1 MPPMSCS
8 AAMPI
13 AKAVRIKSPGG
24 PEVLTIDR
32 VSVDPPGPGQ
42 ILVEVVAAGLNR
54 ADLLQRR
61 GLYPAPAGTVPDV
74 PGLEYA
80 GRVAEVG
87 EGVTSF
93 HVGDDVMGLVAG
105 GAMATHVCVHERE
118 VMRVPAGLPLVQ
130 AAAIPEAFLTAYD
143 ALFEQAQLRAGEH
156 VLIHAVGSGVGT
168 AALAL
173 AQLTGAHAIGT
184 SRTGAKLAR
193 CAELGLQNGILVD
206 KSPPE
211 FAEKVRELTG
221 GRGADVVLD
230 LVGAAYLAE
239 NLDALAPLGRMLL
252 VGLVSGTKASL
263 PLGKV
268 LGKRLRLFGTVLRSR
283 PLEEKAALTQR
294 FAQRIAPLFGEGGPL
309 SPVIDAV
316 MPMNEVQA
324 AHERMERDET
334 FGKIV
339 LSWSA

>member
-1 MPPMSCS
+1 
-8 AAMPI
+8 MPI

-32 VSVDPPGPGQ
+32 VSIDPPGPGQ

-61 GLYPAPAGTVPDV
+61 GLYPAPTGAPEDV

-87 EGVTSF
+87 EGVTGF
-93 HVGDDVMGLVAG
+93 TAGDEVMGLVAG

-118 VMRVPAGLPLVQ
+118 VIRVPKGLPLVH
-130 AAAIPEAFLTAYD
+130 AAAVPEAFLTAYD
-143 ALFEQAQLRAGEH
+143 ALFDQARLGAGEH

-168 AALAL
+168 AALTLAL
-173 AQLTGAHAIGT
+173 LAGAHPIGT
-184 SRTGAKLAR
+184 SRSEEKLAR
-193 CAELGLQNGILVD
+193 CADLGLVHGLAVD
-206 KSPPE
+206 KDEPR
-211 FAEKVRELTG
+211 FASQVRDLTD

-239 NLDALAPLGRMLL
+239 SLDAIAPLGRMML
-252 VGLVSGTKASL
+252 VGLVSGASAPL
-263 PLGKV
+263 SLGKV
-268 LGKRLRLFGTVLRSR
+268 LAKRLRIFGTVLRSR

-294 FAQRIAPLFGEGGPL
+294 FARRIAPLFGEGGEL
-309 SPVIDAV
+309 APVIDDV
-316 MPMNEVQA
+316 MPMSEVQA

-339 LSWSA
+339 LTWSAT